1 MFVADN
7 ENESDNDNNDAG
19 NIIFSN
25 KDTKLYVS
33 VVTLPA
39 RDNQKLPKL
48 LSKGFEELVYWNEY
62 KTKSEYQST
71 RNEYRYFLE

>member
-19 NIIFSN
+19 NIIVSN

-39 RDNQKLPKL
+39 RDNQKLSKL
-48 LSKGFEELVYWNEY
+48 LSKGFEQWVYWNEH
-62 KTKSEYQST
+62 KTKSENQST